1 MTNPADRSKSK
12 IVSVSK
18 YTWIPVAVVL
28 IPALA
33 TLGHLSW
40 TASIFLGAPLAMI
53 SLLIPIDAG
62 YICRFTPLGK
72 TPMWRVVLTHFA
84 AAQVLSFLWMLIAVP
99 FSRALAYIPQLHGID
114 KQFAS
119 DRWIVYL
126 TGCLFYVFSVAYH
139 YVVMAQD
146 AARAV
151 EMQAMQTS
159 VLARDAELRALRAQ
173 INPHFLFNS
182 LNSISALTSVDGARA
197 REMCLLLADFLRLT
211 LGMGEKTVISFS
223 EELDLLEKFMA
234 IEKVRF
240 GERLRMEEKIA
251 EEAKRCLIPALLLQP
266 LLENAVSHGIA
277 SMENGG
283 LIRLEAAVHDGRL
296 AILVE
301 NDRDE
306 EAPSRKRNGV
316 GLRNVRSRLEA
327 RHGTE
332 ATFRAEADEDK
343 FRVTM
348 SLPVEFAPAE
358 SEPAESAR
366 AKSANAQ
373 NAAAETGTAKSGTVK
388 YGEAK

>member
-1 MTNPADRSKSK
+1 MTNFADRPKSK
-12 IVSVSK
+12 IGSVNK
-18 YTWIPVAVVL
+18 YTCIPVALVL
-28 IPALA
+28 VPALA
-33 TLGHLSW
+33 TLGKLSW
-40 TASIFLGAPLAMI
+40 TSSIFLGVPLAMI
-53 SLLIPIDAG
+53 SLFIPIDAA
-62 YICRFTPLGK
+62 YICRFAPLGK
-72 TPMWRVVLTHFA
+72 AQMWRIILTHFA
-84 AAQVLSFLWMLIAVP
+84 AAQVLSFLWMLIAGP

-114 KQFAS
+114 RDFAP

-126 TGCLFYVFSVAYH
+126 TGCFFYVISVAYH
-139 YVVMAQD
+139 YVAMAQD

-151 EMQAMQTS
+151 EMQVMQTS

-182 LNSISALTSVDGARA
+182 LNSISALTSIDGARA

-211 LGMGEKTVISFS
+211 LGMGEKTVIPFS

-240 GERLRMEEKIA
+240 GARLRMEETIDDQ
-251 EEAKRCLIPALLLQP
+251 AKRCIIPALLLQP

-277 SMENGG
+277 SMEDGG
-283 LIRLEAAVHDGRL
+283 LIRLEASVRDGRL

-316 GLRNVRSRLEA
+316 GLKNVRSRLEA
-327 RHGTE
+327 RYGAE
-332 ATFRAEADEDK
+332 ATFRADAEEDK

-348 SLPVEFAPAE
+348 SLPAEFA
-358 SEPAESAR
+358 SEESAATESASAQAAHAGN
-366 AKSANAQ
+366 AKAEI
-373 NAAAETGTAKSGTVK
+373 AAAKSGEPK
-388 YGEAK
+388 